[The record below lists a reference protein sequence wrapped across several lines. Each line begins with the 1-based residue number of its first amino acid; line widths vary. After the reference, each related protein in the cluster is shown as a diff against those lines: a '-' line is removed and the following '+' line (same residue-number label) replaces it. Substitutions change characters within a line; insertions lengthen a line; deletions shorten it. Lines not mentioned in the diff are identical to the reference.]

1 MQKLVLDFSQ
11 KSWHFSQGAEGSRT
25 QPHQIDLRSSSAGA
39 AMETSSPSKRG
50 YPPGSAAP
58 TEGLRRT
65 GAKGFPTS
73 LRHGPTIS
81 LRTHDTDTCLHK
93 LHSALDG
100 GNGAETPR
108 APTSRAR
115 GVPKGGHWR
124 PRAEAPIHRSPSA
137 HRRGSAPL
145 GRGPSCAVKSTLC
158 HSSARPYLYG
168 RPHFMPPIW
177 RPPCRHRLWFLPQV
191 SSVVLSSSWGCSSL
205 RCRSSE
211 LYAWLRLQKA
221 TLL

>member
-1 MQKLVLDFSQ
+1 MKCTHASEFSITEPRKREGGNPSNVSFHSHSILMQKLVLDFSQ

-25 QPHQIDLRSSSAGA
+25 QPHQIDLRSSSAGG

-50 YPPGSAAP
+50 TAAP

-124 PRAEAPIHRSPSA
+124 PRAEARIHRSPSA

-145 GRGPSCAVKSTLC
+145 GAGSQLCRKEHTLPLISPSL
-158 HSSARPYLYG
+158 
-168 RPHFMPPIW
+168 
-177 RPPCRHRLWFLPQV
+177 
-191 SSVVLSSSWGCSSL
+191 SL
-205 RCRSSE
+205 RPAAFHAANMASPM
-211 LYAWLRLQKA
+211 
-221 TLL
+221 